1 MDGNLVGLAA
11 VVMSLG
17 IPMAAMYTFFRVKKL
32 RSEERMAA
40 IARGVEIPMQPELS
54 ESARSRRSG
63 ILLVAGAI
71 GYITTFVLIG
81 SSRCDDRGHVWDH
94 SPGGRHW
101 LFCGSRADSAGC
113 ENLTYEPVMNLCCA
127 PVKGTTLSRP

>member
-17 IPMAAMYTFFRVKKL
+17 IPMAAMYTFFRVRKL
-32 RSEERMAA
+32 RSEEHMAA

-71 GYITTFVLIG
+71 GYIATFVMIGRVEPDAMIAATFGIIPLAVGIGFFVDHALI
-81 SSRCDDRGHVWDH
+81 RRD
-94 SPGGRHW
+94 
-101 LFCGSRADSAGC
+101 AKAQ
-113 ENLTYEPVMNLCCA
+113 
-127 PVKGTTLSRP
+127 